1 MICRRL
7 PCRSSHARKRIFPL
21 QGTAMVLAVGC
32 LFTFGCAAK
41 NLPYSIAIG
50 NLDPNTTPPGK
61 EQCVLRLDDI
71 VKEMEQKYKKMP
83 PPLTIRSL
91 QIDFEK
97 ALYGRTGGETRGLW
111 DRLTKWIPT
120 SPQLEPPNDVVTH
133 CIDDNGQPM
142 KQTDYPA
149 LQNISKKWL
158 TTYALGATDPDQDL
172 DRFREYVQS
181 AQLVQHLA
189 NQNTWC
195 LIPDEDPLNTYDLVE
210 KTSMRQ
216 SQWYGPLRSEASS
229 PSVTPLEQAPVG
241 TGNEVSQSET
251 AYHCNKSKPLY
262 HVITSPTN
270 LYDTLLSEIAQAE
283 AAGDQRDQRYFVL
296 GYEIPWDG
304 DRTLVRYGVTFYFN
318 QNAQE
323 NQFHFIGYD
332 LVYANEATPQP
343 LEEPSTDVPPQNIEE
358 NNSSWA
364 SNAWHFTG
372 YPFSLVIGL
381 KNAALEVTKMPFSLV
396 AGQAFGRD
404 AWNYPLTNLLT
415 ARDALLVEAT
425 TQPRGGLEFGIYRL
439 FTELPL
445 VGQLFQYN
453 FSFDRSEKDDFGL
466 KDNPDSNASRKLFL
480 SRGIYGGHKWGQDTG
495 LWVLFAKQSYPTY
508 DVYSPPYR
516 HGTVIDVVW
525 SMFNLS
531 HGPAYS
537 EARYIINH
545 ATREDRLYL
554 AGHSGGVQRSAA
566 ASRILSFHDYRIIKA
581 VGIAGPSIG
590 QAFVDPRYPEA
601 FKIYLNTKSGANQD
615 VVSKIGVVAGVF
627 STLLDYTTIVPLKYI
642 VGNIAFLKRDELY
655 QTFDRI
661 GFTNATIVEV
671 ARKPSSRHQTPL
683 RLSFSDRVVFDA
695 YVRNEFATAFREDLE
710 RPGDAHKTD
719 RPNAFEWRQ

>member
-1 MICRRL
+1 
-7 PCRSSHARKRIFPL
+7 
-21 QGTAMVLAVGC
+21 MVLAVSC
-32 LFTFGCAAK
+32 LFTLGCGGK

-50 NLDPNTTPPGK
+50 NLDPNTPPPGK

-97 ALYGRTGGETRGLW
+97 ALYAQTGGESRDLW
-111 DRLTKWIPT
+111 SRVWDWLPPT
-120 SPQLEPPNDVVTH
+120 QYHKFANDPVTH
-133 CIDDNGQPM
+133 CIDDNGQPVQ
-142 KQTDYPA
+142 QTDYPA

-158 TTYALGATDPDQDL
+158 TTYALDATNPDQEL
-172 DRFREYVQS
+172 DRFREYVRS

-195 LIPDEDPLNTYDLVE
+195 LIPDEDPLNTYNLVE

-216 SQWYGPLRSEASS
+216 SQWYGPLRPEGSS
-229 PSVTPLEQAPVG
+229 PSAQPMGQAPADAE
-241 TGNEVSQSET
+241 NDLNQSEK
-251 AYHCNKSKPLY
+251 ACPCDKDNSLY
-262 HVITSPTN
+262 HIITSPTN
-270 LYDTLLSEIAQAE
+270 LYETLLSEVAQVE
-283 AAGDQRDQRYFVL
+283 ATGKQRDRRYFVL
-296 GYEIPWDG
+296 SYEIPWDG
-304 DRTLVRYGVTFYFN
+304 DRTLVRYGVTFYFK

-343 LEEPSTDVPPQNIEE
+343 LAKPATHVTLKDSEE
-358 NNSSWA
+358 NDSSWA
-364 SNAWHFTG
+364 SEAWHFTG
-372 YPFSLVIGL
+372 YPFSLIIGL
-381 KNAALEVTKMPFSLV
+381 KNAVLEVTKMPFSFL

-415 ARDALLVEAT
+415 ARDALLVETT
-425 TQPRGGLEFGIYRL
+425 TQTRGGLEWGIYRL
-439 FTELPL
+439 VTELPL

-453 FSFDRSEKDDFGL
+453 FSPDRSEKDEL
-466 KDNPDSNASRKLFL
+466 DSNISRKLFL

-495 LWVLFAKQSYPTY
+495 LWTLFAKQSYPTF

-516 HGTVIDVVW
+516 HGTVIDVAW

-537 EARYIINH
+537 EARYIMDH

-566 ASRILSFHDYRIIKA
+566 ASRILSFHNYRVIKA

-590 QAFVDPRYPEA
+590 QAFVDPRYPDA

-615 VVSKIGVVAGVF
+615 VVSKIGMVAGAF
-627 STLLDYTTIVPLKYI
+627 STVLDYTTIVPLKYI
-642 VGNIAFLKRDELY
+642 IGNIAFLHRDELY

-671 ARKPSSRHQTPL
+671 ERKPSSRHQTPL
-683 RLSFSDRVVFDA
+683 RLSLSDRVVFDA

-710 RPGDAHKTD
+710 RPGDAHETD
-719 RPNAFEWRQ
+719 RENAFEWGR